1 MTGTAHTPDPDETLD
16 LPARLRRRRAVH
28 ADHQR
33 AVRLLRVTGAIV
45 CLLVGTILLA
55 PYATDPAIL
64 VGAAALLTGTV
75 LTRNLG
81 DRS

>member
-1 MTGTAHTPDPDETLD
+1 MTGTAHTDPDDLLD
-16 LPARLRRRRAVH
+16 LPARLRRRRAIH
-28 ADHQR
+28 TDHQR
-33 AVRLLRVTGAIV
+33 AVRTIRVTGAIA

-55 PYATDPAIL
+55 PYATDPAVL
-64 VGAAALLTGTV
+64 AGAVALLTGTV